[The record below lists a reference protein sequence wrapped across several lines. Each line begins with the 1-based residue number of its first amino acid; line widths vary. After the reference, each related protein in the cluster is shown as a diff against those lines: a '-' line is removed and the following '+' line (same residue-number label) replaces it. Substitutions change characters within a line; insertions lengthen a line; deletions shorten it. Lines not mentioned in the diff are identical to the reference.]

1 MQKITAITFAVTCA
15 ITGQAFAESH
25 VDRTG
30 WPESFTVGTASQGGT
45 YFAYGSGWAN
55 LVAEELGV
63 SGGGEVTGGPM
74 QNMALV
80 HTGDVQFGMTTMGP
94 AAESLG
100 GTNPIAPGLQM
111 TNACAMF
118 PMYQTPFSVTA
129 LSSSGITS
137 ISEIPDGARIGFG
150 PAGSTSDTYFPR
162 MMEELGVNFERRNG
176 GWSDLGGQLQDGLL
190 DVIAFAAGV
199 PVPAV
204 SQLEVQTDVNIIEF
218 TEEEQ
223 AKIQAAFPVSNFEI
237 SADAYTTLTAPARSV
252 SMWNFAIANCDLPAS
267 FVNAAVEVVMSDNE
281 RMVNIHRA
289 ARSTLPENWDKNG
302 VLKWHPG
309 AAQWFKDNAGANI
322 PDDMIHGM

>member
-1 MQKITAITFAVTCA
+1 MKALSITAIFAA
-15 ITGQAFAESH
+15 SLAAPAFAESH
-25 VDRTG
+25 VDRSG
-30 WPESFTVGTASQGGT
+30 WPDSFTVGTASQGGT

-55 LVAEELGV
+55 LVAEQLGI

-80 HTGDVQFGMTTMGP
+80 HTGDVQFGMVTMGP
-94 AAESLG
+94 AAESLE

-162 MMEELGVNFERRNG
+162 MMETLGVNFERRNG
-176 GWSDLGGQLQDGLL
+176 GWSDLGAQLQDGLL
-190 DVIAFAAGV
+190 DVVAFAAGV

-218 TEEEQ
+218 TEDEQ
-223 AKIQAAFPVSNFEI
+223 AKLMEAYPVSAFTI
-237 SADAYTTLTAPARSV
+237 PASTYSTLDEDARSV
-252 SMWNFAIANCDLPAS
+252 SMWNFAIANCDLPES
-267 FVNAAVEVVMSDNE
+267 FVNAVVDVIMSDNE
-281 RMVNIHRA
+281 RMVGVHKA
-289 ARSTLPENWDKNG
+289 GVSTLPENWDKNK
-302 VLKWHPG
+302 VMNWHPG
-309 AAQWFKDNAGANI
+309 AAAWFKENAGADI
-322 PDDMIHGM
+322 PDDMIHGN